1 MSISSKK
8 VSSFWNLLKIAPA
21 DGDYV
26 NNDLIICLNDI
37 LLQKQNLMAYGISGS
52 EISTSLVPSNIS
64 FDTTNPT
71 IFNVSVNTYK
81 YNLDTQSIDVGTD
94 TLSGTFS
101 SIFIL
106 LTKSFNILCDAIM
119 SNHSSLLVIT
129 NTQSINSIINN
140 YEKQF
145 INNYLA
151 FTDVTTS
158 INKYASF
165 S

>member
-1 MSISSKK
+1 MPISSKK

-26 NNDLIICLNDI
+26 DNDLIICLNDI
-37 LLQKQNLMAYGISGS
+37 LLQKQNLMAYGILGS
-52 EISTSLVPSNIS
+52 DISTTIDSSNIP
-64 FDTTNPT
+64 FDTSNPT

-101 SIFIL
+101 TIFII
-106 LTKSFNILCDAIM
+106 LTKSFNFLCDAIM
-119 SNHSSLLVIT
+119 SNHPSLLVIT
-129 NTQSINSIINN
+129 NAQSINSIINN

-145 INNYLA
+145 INNYLS
-151 FTDVTTS
+151 FSDVTTS
-158 INKYASF
+158 LTKHTAF